1 MSESIPHRRV
11 VIVDDH
17 PIMRQGIKLLLENET
32 DLKVCGEAETAS
44 DAIRVIESTKPDLVI
59 VDLTL
64 SQGSGL
70 ELIKDLSQRFTD
82 IVSLALSMH
91 DENLFAERVIKAGAK
106 GYVMK
111 QEGGEKLLV
120 AVRRALSGQIY
131 VSESVAARL
140 LQNLSQTASKSKSG
154 RSHLE
159 MLTDREFEVFQW
171 TGQGMSPREIAESLN
186 LSIKTVEAHR
196 TNIRRKLD
204 IKDATAL
211 VRYAVRWVETQKMD

>member
-1 MSESIPHRRV
+1 MSETIPHRRV

-17 PIMRQGIKLLLENET
+17 PIMRQGIKLLLENES

-44 DAIRVIESTKPDLVI
+44 DAIGVIETTKPDLVI

-64 SQGSGL
+64 AQGSGL
-70 ELIKDLSQRFTD
+70 ELIKDLSQRFKD

>member
-1 MSESIPHRRV
+1 M
-11 VIVDDH
+11 DDH
-17 PIMRQGIKLLLENET
+17 PIMRQGIKLLLENES
-32 DLKVCGEAETAS
+32 DLKVCGEAENVS

-70 ELIKDLSQRFTD
+70 ELIKDLSQRFED

>member
-1 MSESIPHRRV
+1 
-11 VIVDDH
+11 
-17 PIMRQGIKLLLENET
+17 
-32 DLKVCGEAETAS
+32 
-44 DAIRVIESTKPDLVI
+44 
-59 VDLTL
+59 
-64 SQGSGL
+64 
-70 ELIKDLSQRFTD
+70 
-82 IVSLALSMH
+82 
-91 DENLFAERVIKAGAK
+91 
-106 GYVMK
+106 
-111 QEGGEKLLV
+111 
-120 AVRRALSGQIY
+120 

-171 TGQGMSPREIAESLN
+171 TGQGMSPREISESLN

>member
-17 PIMRQGIKLLLENET
+17 PIMRQGIKLLLENES

>member
-17 PIMRQGIKLLLENET
+17 PIMRQGIKLLLENES
-32 DLKVCGEAETAS
+32 DLKVCGEAENVS
-44 DAIRVIESTKPDLVI
+44 DAIQVIESTKPDLVI

-131 VSESVAARL
+131 GSESVAARL

>member
-17 PIMRQGIKLLLENET
+17 PIMRQGIKLLLENES
-32 DLKVCGEAETAS
+32 DLKVCGEAENVS
-44 DAIRVIESTKPDLVI
+44 DAIRVIETTKPDLVI

-70 ELIKDLSQRFTD
+70 ELIKDLSQRFTE

-159 MLTDREFEVFQW
+159 MLTDREFEVLQW

>member
-1 MSESIPHRRV
+1 M
-11 VIVDDH
+11 DDH
-17 PIMRQGIKLLLENET
+17 PIMRQGIKLLLENES
-32 DLKVCGEAETAS
+32 DLKVCGEAENVS
-44 DAIRVIESTKPDLVI
+44 DAIQVIESTKPDLVI

>member
-17 PIMRQGIKLLLENET
+17 PIMRQGIKLLLENES
-32 DLKVCGEAETAS
+32 DLKVCGEAENVS

-70 ELIKDLSQRFTD
+70 ELIKDLSQRFED